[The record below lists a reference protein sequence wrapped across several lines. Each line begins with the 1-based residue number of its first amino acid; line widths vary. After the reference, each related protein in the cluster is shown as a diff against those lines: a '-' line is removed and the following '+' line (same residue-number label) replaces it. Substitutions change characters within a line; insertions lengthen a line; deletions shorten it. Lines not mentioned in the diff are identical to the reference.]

1 MPINILVADD
11 EKAMLRLYLRI
22 FAGTDYT
29 ITTTETFVE
38 ASGLLRKNDYDLLI
52 TDFLFPDGVGTELIK
67 IFTEK
72 KAGAKSLL
80 VTGST
85 HSREKLAQQGVHDYI
100 EKPFKMEKLLEAV
113 TKVLA

>member
-22 FAGTDYT
+22 FAGTGYT
-29 ITTTETFVE
+29 ISTAETFAE
-38 ASGLLRKNDYDLLI
+38 AAGLLRRNSYDLLI

-67 IFTEK
+67 IFNER

-85 HSREKLAQQGVHDYI
+85 HAREKLSRQGVHDYI
-100 EKPFKMEKLLEAV
+100 EKPFKMEQLLEAV
-113 TKVLA
+113 NKVLS